1 MSTTTQAVFQKLLA
15 FDTAGGSLTAS
26 TFVSIGGEN
35 VTVATGGGAVKLSAF
50 AGECIVL
57 PFTSTSRGYLPT
69 ADAMRTL
76 HCQTLLTSPFGAHHL
91 TRWSLEHPRNI
102 IFSSAVNALNV
113 TSCTD
118 VDASAGKCGTVNIA
132 VLLLGLDPLSFEG
145 ISLPEGG
152 AYADQYVYVDS
163 GSANQKHSAI
173 GAKSPAFARN
183 ITGIFTATSGR
194 ITLILQEALYLGN
207 YLAEFILPLHFVRIL
222 LTCPPHIF

>member
-1 MSTTTQAVFQKLLA
+1 M
-15 FDTAGGSLTAS
+15 
-26 TFVSIGGEN
+26 
-35 VTVATGGGAVKLSAF
+35 
-50 AGECIVL
+50 
-57 PFTSTSRGYLPT
+57 R
-69 ADAMRTL
+69 MRTL
-76 HCQTLLTSPFGAHHL
+76 HCQILLTIWCSPFDL